1 MRRPGLSSIADRR
14 ERVAEL
20 FGKRDRR
27 IAEILVDEGF
37 FGPLPRLK
45 AELGTFVL
53 NAKRTVNKD
62 RHWLQQEA
70 EKRRKELGA
79 GAAAFASADYALRLR
94 SRVYDA
100 EEILE
105 DPKSRPTAKVQALS
119 EIRLLEELLAKSAGV
134 AVAAPAPEDP
144 EGGGSLGRPFL
155 GIIVGFDKVSPEARA
170 KIDEWERKKS
180 ERG

>member
-45 AELGTFVL
+45 AELETFVL

-62 RHWLQQEA
+62 RHWIQQET
-70 EKRRKELGA
+70 ERRRKELGA
-79 GAAAFASADYALRLR
+79 GGTAIASADYALRLR

-105 DPKSRPTAKVQALS
+105 DPKSRPTARVQALS
-119 EIRLLEELLAKSAGV
+119 EIRLLEELLAKNAGV
-134 AVAAPAPEDP
+134 AVAAPSPEDP
-144 EGGGSLGRPFL
+144 EGGGSLERPFL

-170 KIDEWERKKS
+170 KIEKWQEARA
-180 ERG
+180 RG